1 MAKSKEFKF
10 FAEHFWKLMEKQ
22 QKKCSLTGRI
32 LHPINTEVELVNP
45 LEKDMDKRKALDNHY
60 LVDKDISH
68 LSRYLCKSDII
79 KLCKEVLKHQ
89 GYTIKKE
96 AKKL

>member
-10 FAEHFWKLMEKQ
+10 FAEHFWQLMEKQ
-22 QKKCSLTGRI
+22 QKRCALSGRELT
-32 LHPINTEVELVNP
+32 PINTEVELVNP
-45 LEKDMDKRKALDNHY
+45 LEKNMDKRKAISNHY

-68 LSRYLCKSDII
+68 ICRYISKTDII

-89 GYTIKKE
+89 GYKVSKEVKK
-96 AKKL
+96 